1 MNGAQAL
8 MQTLADAGVTV
19 CFTNPGTSEMH
30 FVAALDDE
38 PRMRAVLCLFE
49 GVATGAADGYARM
62 AGRPAATLL
71 HLGCGLGNG
80 LANLHNARK
89 GRVPVVN
96 IVGDHA
102 THHVQYDAPL
112 QSDIETVARNV
123 SSWVRTSSSTAA
135 LAQDAAEA
143 VATAMG
149 PPGQVAT
156 LILPADVS
164 WGQGG
169 MPAALPAPAP
179 KRVASDAVVD
189 AIARALEGG
198 GKAALLLGGRALR
211 EPALLAAAR
220 IAAAHGVKLF
230 AETFPTRLE
239 RGAGLPPVE
248 RIAYLAELA
257 SAQLDGLRHLILV
270 EAKAPVSFFA
280 YPGKKSVLAPE
291 GCAVHEL
298 AGPGDDALGSLDK
311 LVRRLGAEAAT
322 PALQPAVRA
331 QRKDLDT
338 GALTAETVCKTI
350 GHLLPERAVIVD
362 EAQTSGVMLPKW
374 TAGAPRHDVLTL
386 TGGAIGQGLPTAVGA
401 AIACPDRPV
410 LALVGD
416 GSAMYTLQA
425 LWTMAREGLN
435 VVTVVF
441 NNRAYAILNM
451 ELQRVGA
458 SGKGDK
464 ARSQLDLDR
473 PGLDFVDLAR
483 GMGVQAARATT
494 GLEFIA
500 ALERALATPGPHL
513 IDAIVPSAYTGLK
526 LKVLPT
532 VLNAL
537 DSLPG
542 PVARAIK
549 NKVAP

>member
-8 MQTLADAGVTV
+8 MRTLADAGVTV

-62 AGRPAATLL
+62 ADRPAATLL

-102 THHVQYDAPL
+102 THHIQYDAPL

-123 SSWVRTSSSTAA
+123 SSWVRTSAA
-135 LAQDAAEA
+135 AADLCRDAAEA
-143 VATAMG
+143 VAASMG

-164 WGQGG
+164 WSEGDVPAPVPARPAP
-169 MPAALPAPAP
+169 PAA
-179 KRVASDAVVD
+179 SDEAVE

-198 GKAALLLGGRALR
+198 EKAALLLGGRALR
-211 EPALLAAAR
+211 EPALIAAAR
-220 IAAAHGVKLF
+220 IAAAKGVKLF

-239 RGAGLPPVE
+239 RGAGLPAVE

-257 SAQLDGLRHLILV
+257 SAQLDGLRHLVLV
-270 EAKAPVSFFA
+270 DAKAPVSFFA

-291 GCAVHEL
+291 GCTVHEL
-298 AGPGDDALGSLDK
+298 AGPGQDVLASLDK
-311 LVRRLGAEAAT
+311 LGQRLQAQAAT
-322 PALQPAVRA
+322 PQLQPAARP
-331 QRKDLDT
+331 QRQELAD
-338 GALTAETVCKTI
+338 GALTAETVCKAI
-350 GHLLPERAVIVD
+350 GALLPERAIVVD
-362 EAQTSGVMLPKW
+362 EAQTSGVMLPKA
-374 TAGAPRHDVLTL
+374 TAGAPRHDLITL
-386 TGGAIGQGLPTAVGA
+386 TGGAIGQGLPNAVGA

-425 LWTMAREGLN
+425 LWTLARERLN

-458 SGKGDK
+458 AGKGEK
-464 ARSQLDLDR
+464 ARSQLDLTQ
-473 PGLDFVDLAR
+473 PGLDFVALAR
-483 GMGVQAARATT
+483 GMGVPATRAATT
-494 GLEFIA
+494 IEFVA
-500 ALERALATPGPHL
+500 ALEQALATPGPHL

-526 LKVLPT
+526 LKVLPA
-532 VLNAL
+532 VLGAL
-537 DSLPG
+537 GHLPG